1 MKKLRALIVDDEL
14 KSREVIKSLVETFC
28 PEVDVVGTAED
39 IVGSIA
45 AIEAKKPDLVFLDI
59 SLKEGDSFQILQQLN
74 EINFDIIFVTAYDE
88 YSIKALKYSGIKCLL
103 KPLDIDELQQAV
115 KEVAI
120 QSTNMNTAYKMVNGI
135 LKSGFKKI
143 PVITSSGLQFSS
155 IKDITY
161 IQQSN
166 DGSTIH
172 FIDEQMVKSK
182 RKISE
187 FDDIIVSEQFKLVDS
202 DFMVNLDLLD
212 PSESSK
218 KQLVFKNGVR
228 VDIGT
233 YDFSRLF
240 DWLR

>member
-1 MKKLRALIVDDEL
+1 
-14 KSREVIKSLVETFC
+14 
-28 PEVDVVGTAED
+28 
-39 IVGSIA
+39 
-45 AIEAKKPDLVFLDI
+45 
-59 SLKEGDSFQILQQLN
+59 
-74 EINFDIIFVTAYDE
+74 
-88 YSIKALKYSGIKCLL
+88 
-103 KPLDIDELQQAV
+103 
-115 KEVAI
+115 
-120 QSTNMNTAYKMVNGI
+120 MNTAYKMVNGI